1 MGLKETQKLI
11 AESLT
16 SFLIALKQ
24 RVTDTTDSQTAQ
36 LAIKLEKIALYL
48 EKRVVRGLKSAQNKT
63 NCPSNTRTIR
73 SIEISKDDDGTGSS
87 MPDWVEVLLPPFLWL
102 KKYPQLFDHLNWAV
116 IFGRTRRILWR
127 QPSHR
132 DQCQQRID
140 S

>member
-1 MGLKETQKLI
+1 LTERLDFGRQETLYEIREIDTDVDQASKGIQSLSNEVLKSRVEESKANKQFDIGLKETQKLI

-63 NCPSNTRTIR
+63 NCPSN
-73 SIEISKDDDGTGSS
+73 
-87 MPDWVEVLLPPFLWL
+87 
-102 KKYPQLFDHLNWAV
+102 
-116 IFGRTRRILWR
+116 
-127 QPSHR
+127 
-132 DQCQQRID
+132 
-140 S
+140 